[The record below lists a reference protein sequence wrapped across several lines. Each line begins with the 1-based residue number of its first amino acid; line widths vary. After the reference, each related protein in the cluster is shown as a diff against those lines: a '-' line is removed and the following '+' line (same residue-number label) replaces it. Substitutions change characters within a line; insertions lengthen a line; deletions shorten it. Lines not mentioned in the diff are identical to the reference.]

1 MIDKADLKLFENYSR
16 EILVAEYNFFEFATL
31 QPVTLQRLLSNADV
45 LLGIFPKF
53 SKQLFLYKTMN
64 GRFCQRKIKSE
75 TFHSFEK
82 YLPVRE
88 TNILVA

>member
-1 MIDKADLKLFENYSR
+1 MIHKADLKMFENYSR
-16 EILVAEYNFFEFATL
+16 EILVVEYNFCEFATL
-31 QPVTLQRLLSNADV
+31 QPVTLQRL

-64 GRFCQRKIKSE
+64 GCFCQRKVKSE
-75 TFHSFEK
+75 TFHSFEM

-88 TNILVA
+88 TNITVA